1 MQLLKE
7 MIRTKKARQKA
18 TEAATEDLKNDFVNK
33 ILGYD
38 VQKKY
43 EEILGSKGLFSDN
56 AMMELGIGLGGVAL
70 TTGAAG
76 LGGADGGDATAY
88 GLLGAGLAA
97 APAIHN
103 AVRNPAYRVPMKTG
117 RGLVG
122 AIAAGAGAGTGSS
135 LLLDALGLKNQPK
148 VINADEGVMVRPAPG
163 YVVNY

>member
-56 AMMELGIGLGGVAL
+56 AMM
-70 TTGAAG
+70 
-76 LGGADGGDATAY
+76 
-88 GLLGAGLAA
+88 
-97 APAIHN
+97 
-103 AVRNPAYRVPMKTG
+103 VRYWFRW
-117 RGLVG
+117 
-122 AIAAGAGAGTGSS
+122 SS
-135 LLLDALGLKNQPK
+135 
-148 VINADEGVMVRPAPG
+148 
-163 YVVNY
+163 VNNWCSWSRWS

>member
-1 MQLLKE
+1 M
-7 MIRTKKARQKA
+7 
-18 TEAATEDLKNDFVNK
+18 KNDFVNR